1 MKKVVYAVIACLII
15 AGIIVIATIGLKAD
29 IVYSRNVE
37 IDVYIGQAINK
48 NEIEDIVKEVF
59 ENKRSIAQEVEIFQD
74 MVAITLPD
82 DMSEE
87 ELNSKVEELNTKINE
102 KYGIENTV
110 EEDISIIH
118 NSNVR
123 LSSLLIPYIGLV
135 IISFIIILIF
145 VGIRYRKLGVI
156 KTLLS
161 YIISTG
167 IAELLFLSVL
177 AIIRFPINRYVIPVA
192 LLLLVA
198 VLTVLG
204 FKNEKKLA
212 EKYSEKKKK
221 K

>member
-212 EKYSEKKKK
+212 EKYSEQKKKK
-221 K
+221 

>member
-37 IDVYIGQAINK
+37 IDAYIGQAINK

-135 IISFIIILIF
+135 IISFIIILTIF
-145 VGIRYRKLGVI
+145 Y
-156 KTLLS
+156 LL
-161 YIISTG
+161 
-167 IAELLFLSVL
+167 
-177 AIIRFPINRYVIPVA
+177 
-192 LLLLVA
+192 
-198 VLTVLG
+198 
-204 FKNEKKLA
+204 
-212 EKYSEKKKK
+212 
-221 K
+221 